1 MHTCF
6 LRTCLAPMRRYR
18 AATCAL
24 MIGVALPFASVQAA
38 PNLPNPVMF
47 VTQVPVPAD
56 FATIGSVFANH
67 MAGMQDAARG
77 GDLWIRYAN
86 GNLRNLT
93 AEAGYGMNGQQGANA
108 IAVRDPA
115 IHFNGSKAIF
125 SMVIG
130 APTQQYQQITR
141 YWQLY
146 EITGFGVGQTI
157 SITHVPGQPED
168 TNNVE
173 STYASSS
180 RAACACSTKSTRCK
194 ALASPS
200 AHASAP
206 GTRPCCWY
214 APWRCKQ
221 VSWATSRRCLPQQ
234 F

>member
-1 MHTCF
+1 
-6 LRTCLAPMRRYR
+6 MRRYR

-67 MAGMQDAARG
+67 MACMQDAARG

-130 APTQQYQQITR
+130 TPTQQYQQITR

-157 SITHVPGQPED
+157 SITLVPGQPED

-173 STYASSS
+173 PTYASDGSIIFVS
-180 RAACACSTKSTRCK
+180 DRPRNGQRHLYPQLDEYESTPTPTGLWNLNPASG
-194 ALASPS
+194 AL
-200 AHASAP
+200 
-206 GTRPCCWY
+206 R
-214 APWRCKQ
+214 
-221 VSWATSRRCLPQQ
+221 LL
-234 F
+234 